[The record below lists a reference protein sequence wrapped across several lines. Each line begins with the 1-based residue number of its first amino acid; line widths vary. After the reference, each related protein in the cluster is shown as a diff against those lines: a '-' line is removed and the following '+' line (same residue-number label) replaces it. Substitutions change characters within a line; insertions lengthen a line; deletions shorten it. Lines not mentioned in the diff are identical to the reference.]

1 MYFLQTSLK
10 SQRDAW
16 CDLLA
21 KVFGEVLNFPDV
33 RFRVTVPVLY
43 TNICDVLAA
52 STTSRE
58 LRIVLCNFLKRVG
71 GVYSIT
77 CI

>member
-1 MYFLQTSLK
+1 M
-10 SQRDAW
+10 
-16 CDLLA
+16 
-21 KVFGEVLNFPDV
+21 
-33 RFRVTVPVLY
+33 TVPVLY

-52 STTSRE
+52 STTTKE

-71 GVYSIT
+71 GVHGIT